1 LPLLLLA
8 ACTSQPAV
16 TKEQAT
22 VDYDLLLTL
31 PERRVDYA
39 HSVRP
44 ILDGRCVVYHGCY
57 DAPCQLKLSSFDGLQ
72 RGASPIKVYDGTCL
86 QASEPTRL
94 NIDAKSAQAWR
105 AKGFH
110 PVLAEGAAATPLQ
123 NLQGSV
129 LYQML
134 RLKQLHPQPRVGMLS
149 EDLDLGLDRAQVC
162 TTEAGFDSFARQH
175 PRWGMP

>member
-1 LPLLLLA
+1 MHAIFNPFIH
-8 ACTSQPAV
+8 
-16 TKEQAT
+16 
-22 VDYDLLLTL
+22 Y
-31 PERRVDYA
+31 
-39 HSVRP
+39 HSFFGWNCRNNN
-44 ILDGRCVVYHGCY
+44 IYITHSI
-57 DAPCQLKLSSFDGLQ
+57 LSSIN
-72 RGASPIKVYDGTCL
+72 S
-86 QASEPTRL
+86 L